1 MSSLPRE
8 KRARLILNTDAK
20 NEADDQFTI
29 VHALLTPTFDFHG
42 LIAAHFGAHRS
53 KTSMLDS
60 RAEIDHLLKLMDL
73 EGRIPVANGAATA
86 LPDEN
91 TAVPSPGAQM
101 IIDEAMKDDDRPL
114 YVAFL
119 GPLTD
124 MASAILMEPRLN
136 ERNVVCVWIGGGVWP
151 SGGREF
157 NLMNDIAAANVVM
170 RSKVQVWQI
179 PSTVYRMMS
188 VSYAELQERC
198 EDKGAIGK
206 YLVDQLIDWNLRVHQ
221 GPIEHRSLGDTPA
234 LSVILNPMGG
244 TYDWRPAT
252 EFSPQMHYIHNGLHR
267 PIKVYDTI
275 DIRYVLED
283 YYAKLARFHRG
294 VQGLANFG

>member
-1 MSSLPRE
+1 MTHLPRE

-42 LIAAHFGAHRS
+42 IIAAHFGDHRS
-53 KTSMLDS
+53 KTSMEDS
-60 RAEIDHLLKLMDL
+60 RKEIDHLLDLMDL
-73 EGRIPVANGAATA
+73 SGRIPVANGAATA
-86 LPDEN
+86 LLDEQ
-91 TAVPSPGAQM
+91 TAIPSPGAQM

-136 ERNVVCVWIGGGVWP
+136 ERNVICVWIGGGTWP

-170 RSKVQVWQI
+170 RSNVQVWQI

-198 EDKGAIGK
+198 EDKGPIGK
-206 YLVDQLIDWNLRVHQ
+206 YLVDQLIEWNLRVHK
-221 GPIEHRSLGDTPA
+221 GPIEHRSLGDTPS

-244 TYDWRPAT
+244 TYEWRPAP
-252 EFSPQMHYIHNGLHR
+252 EFSPHMHYVHTGQYR
-267 PIKVYDTI
+267 PIKVYDSI
-275 DIRYVLED
+275 DIRYILED
-283 YYAKLARFHRG
+283 FYAKLARFHRG
-294 VQGLANFG
+294 VQELANFG

>member
-1 MSSLPRE
+1 MTSLPRE

-42 LIAAHFGAHRS
+42 IIAAHFGAHRS
-53 KTSMLDS
+53 KTSMEDS
-60 RAEIDHLLKLMDL
+60 RQEIDHLLKLMDL
-73 EGRIPVANGAATA
+73 EGRIPVVNGAATA

-91 TAVPSPGAQM
+91 TPVPSPGAQL
-101 IIDEAMKDDDRPL
+101 IIDQAMSDDDRPL

-119 GPLTD
+119 GPLTH
-124 MASAILMEPRLN
+124 MASAIMMEPRLN
-136 ERNVVCVWIGGGVWP
+136 ERNVICVWIGGEWP

-198 EDKGAIGK
+198 EDKGPIGK

-221 GPIEHRSLGDTPA
+221 GPIEHRSLGDTPS
-234 LSVILNPMGG
+234 LSVILNPLGG
-244 TYDWRPAT
+244 LFHWRPAP
-252 EFSPQMHYIHNGLHR
+252 EFSPHMHYIHTGQHR
-267 PIKVYDTI
+267 PIKVYETI
-275 DIRYVLED
+275 DIRYILED
-283 YYAKLARFHRG
+283 FYAKLARFHRG
-294 VQGLANFG
+294 AQGLANLG

>member
-1 MSSLPRE
+1 MTALPRE

-42 LIAAHFGAHRS
+42 IIAAHFGAHRS
-53 KTSMLDS
+53 QTSMLDS
-60 RAEIDHLLKLMDL
+60 RAEIDKLLDLMDL
-73 EGRIPVANGAATA
+73 AGRIPVANGGATA
-86 LPDEN
+86 LADE
-91 TAVPSPGAQM
+91 TTPVPSPGAQL
-101 IIDEAMKDDDRPL
+101 IIDQAMADDDRPL
-114 YVAFL
+114 HVAFL

-124 MASAILMEPRLN
+124 MASALLLEPRLN
-136 ERNVVCVWIGGGVWP
+136 ERNVICVWIGGGVWP
-151 SGGREF
+151 TGGREF

-170 RSKVQVWQI
+170 RSGIQVWQI
-179 PSTVYRMMS
+179 PSTVYRMMA

-198 EDKGAIGK
+198 AGKGPIGD
-206 YLVDQLIDWNLRVHQ
+206 YLVEQLIDWNLRVHQ

-244 TYDWRPAT
+244 MSEWRPAP
-252 EFSPQMHYIHNGLHR
+252 EFNSHMNYVHTGRNR

-275 DIRYVLED
+275 DVRYILED
-283 YYAKLARFHRG
+283 FYAKLARFDRG
-294 VQGLANFG
+294 VQDLANFG

>member
-1 MSSLPRE
+1 MTNLPRE

-42 LIAAHFGAHRS
+42 IIAAHFGDHRS
-53 KTSMLDS
+53 KTAMEDS
-60 RAEIDHLLKLMDL
+60 RKEIDHLLDLMDL
-73 EGRIPVANGAATA
+73 SGRIPVANGAATA
-86 LPDEN
+86 LPDEQ

-136 ERNVVCVWIGGGVWP
+136 ERNVICVWIGGGTWP

-170 RSKVQVWQI
+170 RSNVQVWQI
-179 PSTVYRMMS
+179 PSTVYRMMA

-198 EDKGAIGK
+198 EDKGPIGK
-206 YLVDQLIDWNLRVHQ
+206 YLVDQLIDWNLRVHK
-221 GPIEHRSLGDTPA
+221 GPIEHRSLGDTPS

-244 TYDWRPAT
+244 TYEWRPAP
-252 EFSPQMHYIHNGLHR
+252 EFSPHMHYVHTGQHR
-267 PIKVYDTI
+267 PIKVYDSI
-275 DIRYVLED
+275 DIRYILED
-283 YYAKLARFHRG
+283 FYAKLARFHRG
-294 VQGLANFG
+294 VQELANFG

>member
-1 MSSLPRE
+1 MLPRE

-53 KTSMLDS
+53 PTSMLDS
-60 RAEIDHLLKLMDL
+60 RAEIDKLLDLMDL
-73 EGRIPVANGAATA
+73 AGRIPVANGGATA

-91 TAVPSPGAQM
+91 TPVPSAGAQM
-101 IIDEAMKDDDRPL
+101 IIDQAMADDDRPL

-124 MASAILMEPRLN
+124 MASAILMEPRIN
-136 ERNVVCVWIGGGVWP
+136 QRNVICVWIGGGAWP
-151 SGGREF
+151 TGGREF

-179 PSTVYRMMS
+179 PSTVYRMMA

-198 EDKGAIGK
+198 ADKGPIGA
-206 YLVDQLIDWNLRVHQ
+206 YLVEQLIDWNLRVHP

-234 LSVILNPMGG
+234 LSVILSPHGG
-244 TYDWRPAT
+244 LSEWRPAP
-252 EFSPQMHYIHNGLHR
+252 EFNAPMNYVHTGQHR
-267 PIKVYDTI
+267 PIKVYDSI
-275 DIRYVLED
+275 DVRYILED
-283 YYAKLARFHRG
+283 FYAKLARFHRG

>member
-1 MSSLPRE
+1 MTPLPRE

-42 LIAAHFGAHRS
+42 IIAAHFGDHRS
-53 KTSMLDS
+53 KTSMEDS
-60 RAEIDHLLKLMDL
+60 RKEIDHLLDLMDL
-73 EGRIPVANGAATA
+73 SGRIPVANGAATA
-86 LPDEN
+86 LLDEQ
-91 TAVPSPGAQM
+91 TAIPSPGAQM

-136 ERNVVCVWIGGGVWP
+136 ERNVICVWIGGGTWP

-170 RSKVQVWQI
+170 RSNVQVWQI

-198 EDKGAIGK
+198 EDKGPIGK
-206 YLVDQLIDWNLRVHQ
+206 YLVDQLIEWNLRVHK
-221 GPIEHRSLGDTPA
+221 GPIEHRSLGDTPS

-244 TYDWRPAT
+244 TYEWRPAP
-252 EFSPQMHYIHNGLHR
+252 EFSPHMHYVHTGQYR
-267 PIKVYDTI
+267 PIKVYDSI
-275 DIRYVLED
+275 DIRYILED
-283 YYAKLARFHRG
+283 FYAKLARFHRG
-294 VQGLANFG
+294 VQELANFG